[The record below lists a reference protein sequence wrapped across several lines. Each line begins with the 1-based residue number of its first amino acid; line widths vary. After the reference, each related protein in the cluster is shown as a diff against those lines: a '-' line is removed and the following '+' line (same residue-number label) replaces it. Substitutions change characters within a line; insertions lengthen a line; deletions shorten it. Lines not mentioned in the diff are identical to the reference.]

1 MNNILLDTNILIHLV
16 RGNAIAQKVKEYV
29 DTINDPQLFV
39 SVVNIA
45 EAESL
50 MLQWNWSAE
59 KTESLKKIITSFIAI
74 DIEQNNKELLE
85 AYISIDAFS
94 QGKTPSPNG
103 KLLNNSSRNM
113 GKNDLWIAA
122 TAYAMN
128 AMLLTT
134 DGDFDHLDKSFI
146 DLKKYAQ

>member
-29 DTINDPQLFV
+29 STINDPQLFV

-50 MLQWNWSAE
+50 MLQWNWTTE
-59 KTESLKKIITSFIAI
+59 KMESLKKIITSFIAI

-103 KLLNNSSRNM
+103 QLLNNSSRNM

-128 AMLLTT
+128 AMLLTI

>member
-16 RGNAIAQKVKEYV
+16 RGKAIAQKVKEYV
-29 DTINDPQLFV
+29 STINDPQLFV

-50 MLQWNWSAE
+50 MLLWNWSAE
-59 KTESLKKIITSFIAI
+59 KTESFKKIITRFIAI

-85 AYISIDAFS
+85 AYTSIDAFS
-94 QGKTPSPNG
+94 QRKTPSPNG
-103 KLLNNSSRNM
+103 QLLNNTSRNM

-134 DGDFDHLDKSFI
+134 DGDFDHLQNTFI

>member
-29 DTINDPQLFV
+29 GTLNDPQLFV

-50 MLQWNWSAE
+50 MLQWNWSPE
-59 KTESLKKIITSFIAI
+59 KMESLKRLIASFIAI
-74 DIEQNNKELLE
+74 DIEQNNKELID
-85 AYISIDAFS
+85 AYIIIDAYS
-94 QGKTPSPNG
+94 QGKTPSTNG
-103 KLLNNSSRNM
+103 ELLNNSSRNM

-146 DLKKYAQ
+146 NLKKYAQ

>member
-1 MNNILLDTNILIHLV
+1 MINILLDTNILINLV

-29 DTINDPQLFV
+29 GTLNEPQLFV

-50 MLQWNWSAE
+50 MLQWNWSSE
-59 KTESLKKIITSFIAI
+59 KMENLKRLITSFIAI
-74 DIEQNNKELLE
+74 DIEQNNKELLD
-85 AYISIDAFS
+85 AYISIDAYS
-94 QGKTPSPNG
+94 QGKISSPNG
-103 KLLNNSSRNM
+103 QLLNNSSRNM

-128 AMLLTT
+128 AMLLTI

-146 DLKKYAQ
+146 NLKKYVL